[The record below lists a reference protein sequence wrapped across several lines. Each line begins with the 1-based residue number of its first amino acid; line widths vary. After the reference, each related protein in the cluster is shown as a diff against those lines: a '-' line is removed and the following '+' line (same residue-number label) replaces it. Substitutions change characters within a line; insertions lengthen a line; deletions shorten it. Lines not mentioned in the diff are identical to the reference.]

1 MALTELHVCA
11 DTFPGAD
18 LCLSRARR
26 SATLVCS
33 REFGMK
39 NLTCRLLNDTDGQDL
54 IEYALLAALVAL
66 AAITAMTNLGGAI
79 NTKFDS
85 VSSSLLG
92 S

>member
-1 MALTELHVCA
+1 
-11 DTFPGAD
+11 
-18 LCLSRARR
+18 
-26 SATLVCS
+26 
-33 REFGMK
+33 MK

-92 S
+92 SGS